1 MRRTFITIL
10 ALSVVV
16 FAQSAQEIME
26 KNGCL
31 TCHAVASKKSAPAF
45 AGIGMKNK
53 RFEGSN
59 AKTAIMNSIKNGS
72 SGKYPKCANSAM
84 PAFKNLSQKELSILA
99 DYILE
104 QSAKVQCNCKAKVRG
119 MGMGRGSR
127 E

>member
-1 MRRTFITIL
+1 
-10 ALSVVV
+10 
-16 FAQSAQEIME
+16 ME

-72 SGKYPKCANSAM
+72 RGKYPMFANSAM

-104 QSAKVQCNCKAKVRG
+104 QSAKVQCNCKAKAHG

>member
-1 MRRTFITIL
+1 MKRIL
-10 ALSVVV
+10 IMILVLSGIV
-16 FAQSAQEIME
+16 FAQTAQEIME

-45 AGIGMKNK
+45 AGIGKKNK

-72 SGKYPKCANSAM
+72 KGKYPMCANSAM

-104 QSAKVQCNCKAKVRG
+104 QSAKVQCNCKAKMHGTGTGRG
-119 MGMGRGSR
+119 MR
-127 E
+127 

>member
-1 MRRTFITIL
+1 MIL
-10 ALSVVV
+10 VLSGIV
-16 FAQSAQEIME
+16 FAQTAQEIME

-45 AGIGMKNK
+45 AGIGKKNK

-72 SGKYPKCANSAM
+72 KGKYPMCANSAM

-104 QSAKVQCNCKAKVRG
+104 QASKMQCNCKGKGHGTG
-119 MGMGRGSR
+119 MGMGREMR
-127 E
+127 